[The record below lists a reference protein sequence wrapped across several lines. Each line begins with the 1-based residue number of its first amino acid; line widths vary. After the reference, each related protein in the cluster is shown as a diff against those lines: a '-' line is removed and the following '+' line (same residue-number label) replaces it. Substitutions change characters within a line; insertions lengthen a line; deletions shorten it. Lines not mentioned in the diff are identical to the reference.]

1 MNDRK
6 NSKRLISTR
15 IKRPYGTW
23 NFNAEGASL
32 VWDVGNGGKH
42 INIKATDATSN
53 TETEIRISHKL
64 FLRILRDYAKSGIY
78 AYPIEKSARKALI
91 ALAEAIETF
100 AKK

>member
-1 MNDRK
+1 MNNRK
-6 NSKRLISTR
+6 NSKLLISTR

-23 NFNAEGASL
+23 NFNAEGARL

-42 INIKATDATSN
+42 ISIKATDATRN
-53 TETEIRISHKL
+53 TETEIKISQKL
-64 FLRILRDYAKSGIY
+64 FLRILRDYAKSGLY
-78 AYPIEKSARKALI
+78 TRAIEKRARNGLI

>member
-6 NSKRLISTR
+6 NSKLLISTR

-23 NFNAEGASL
+23 NFNAEGADL
-32 VWDVGNGGKH
+32 VWNVGNGGKH

-53 TETEIRISHKL
+53 TETEIKISHEL
-64 FLRILRDYAKSGIY
+64 FLRILGDYAKSGMY
-78 AYPIEKSARKALI
+78 AYPIEKSVKKALI
-91 ALAEAIETF
+91 ALAQAIETF